1 MSSCGKGDLSAAA
14 KAEGLSPEI
23 FITARGQA
31 LHYAETSN
39 GLRVKGERNYGVPGS
54 ETVAGKSTVLP
65 ELGRS
70 IPLSEKEYRVEAGKV
85 TKRNGGVEVGL
96 AHSRIVEKKGGSK
109 GLAEEHGATDR
120 TIPYSETETWWV
132 KRTLITP
139 YAETHTGDAQLKSR
153 MRENRTYGSVRGSRL
168 YPSWLDIVALRIS
181 KERRNRENKHNLKGV

>member
-1 MSSCGKGDLSAAA
+1 MSSCGKGDLSATA

-96 AHSRIVEKKGGSK
+96 AHSRIVEKGGSK

-153 MRENRTYGSVRGSRL
+153 MRESRTYGSVRGSRL

-181 KERRNRENKHNLKGV
+181 KERRNRENKPNLKGV